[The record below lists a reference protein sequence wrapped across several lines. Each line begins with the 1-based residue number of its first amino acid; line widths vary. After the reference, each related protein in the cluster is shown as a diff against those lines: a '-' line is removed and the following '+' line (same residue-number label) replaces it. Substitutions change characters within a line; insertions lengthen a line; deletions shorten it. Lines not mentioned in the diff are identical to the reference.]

1 MAAQPW
7 PDGVPDCFQ
16 RGSFARVEDPDITMR
31 TANATGP
38 AKTRSRYTTGI
49 AQYSGAIVMSR
60 EEYVLYLEWYQG
72 VLADGA
78 NEFIIND
85 PITETD
91 QVFRYLGPPQA
102 VFVGAN
108 DFSVTMS
115 FEQMP
120 DPVP

>member
-7 PDGVPDCFQ
+7 PAGVPDCFQ
-16 RGSFARVEDPDITMR
+16 RGSFARVEDPDITIR
-31 TANATGP
+31 TEVSTGP

-49 AQYSGAIVMSR
+49 AQYSGAIVMKR
-60 EEYVLYLEWYQG
+60 EEYNLYLDWFLG
-72 VLADGA
+72 PLANGA
-78 NEFIIND
+78 NPFITND
-85 PITETD
+85 PISETD
-91 QVFRYLGPPQA
+91 QVFRYLTPPSA

-120 DPVP
+120 DP